1 MKKALKII
9 LAILW
14 VLAVAA
20 IVVINVAP
28 EVVAFAEPYVVYVY
42 GAAVILTAL
51 WIVIFGI
58 SGYNRE
64 VGDHDKSTIVDYKAD
79 EVKKSVDVTAVDTQD
94 IYSNFERAEFAP
106 KVKEP
111 VETVVLA
118 HPTGYPKP
126 VVEEPVEEVKE
137 EVVEEVKVEQPV
149 ETPVEEVIEVVEE
162 KVEQPVE
169 EKVEEIVEQP
179 VEEVKEEVVEEV
191 KEEPKV
197 LIKLAEKEQ
206 KPFELW
212 PGHTV
217 AISEGWSDCLRIE
230 SGKKYFKELSAFV
243 QGVYES
249 GKQCYPASSDI
260 LKAFELTDM
269 ENVRVVIL
277 GKIPFY
283 RKDQADGLA
292 FSTSKLQKPNQTT
305 TVIINEAIADVG
317 IKPVTH
323 GSLENWAKQG
333 VFLLNSTLTAP
344 SDKPASHSERGWVT
358 FTETV
363 LQKLIKDKKPKV
375 FVLWGEHA
383 RSYVEK
389 VQKNP
394 AHLIIEAPNPSP
406 LSAAN
411 GFYGSKPFSKINEFL
426 VEKGYEPINWE
437 LE

>member
-14 VLAVAA
+14 VLVVAA
-20 IVVINVAP
+20 IVVIHVAP
-28 EVVAFAEPYVVYVY
+28 EVVEFAEPYVIYIY

-58 SGYNRE
+58 SGYKRE
-64 VGDHDKSTIVDYKAD
+64 VGEHDKSTIVDYKAD

-137 EVVEEVKVEQPV
+137 EVKVEQPV
-149 ETPVEEVIEVVEE
+149 EVVEEV

-169 EKVEEIVEQP
+169 EKVEEKVEEVVEQP
-179 VEEVKEEVVEEV
+179 VEEVVEVVEEV

-206 KPFELW
+206 KAFELW

-230 SGKKYFKELSAFV
+230 SGKKYFKELSAFI

-389 VQKNP
+389 IQKNP